1 VTAPLH
7 KLPDGTWIDPAT
19 ITALIPRIKEARH
32 DSGPNRQPTLIVAC
46 GPEQGIKLWFD
57 SIDDA
62 TKCADKLARVANAA
76 RGHGHLEQ
84 QS

>member
-1 VTAPLH
+1 VSAPLH

-19 ITALIPRIKEARH
+19 ITALIPRNRAARH
-32 DSGPNRQPTLIVAC
+32 DSGPNRQPTMIVAC
-46 GPEQGIKLWFD
+46 GPEQGIKLWFE

-62 TKCADKLARVANAA
+62 TKCEDELAVIVNAA

-84 QS
+84 HS

>member
-1 VTAPLH
+1 MTAPLH

-19 ITALIPRIKEARH
+19 ITALIPRTKA
-32 DSGPNRQPTLIVAC
+32 SNQQPTLIVAC

-62 TKCADKLARVANAA
+62 TKCADELAQVANAA
-76 RGHGHLEQ
+76 RMGG
-84 QS
+84 

>member
-1 VTAPLH
+1 MTAPLH

-19 ITALIPRIKEARH
+19 ITALIPRIRASPH
-32 DSGPNRQPTLIVAC
+32 DSRLNRQPTLIVAC

-62 TKCADKLARVANAA
+62 TKCADELAVVANAA
-76 RGHGHLEQ
+76 RMGG
-84 QS
+84 